1 MESQRGEDNLSQH
14 LDIVHQQ
21 ADRLYSTASKLPNAQ
36 DQQFGKQL
44 VELRQVLSELRS
56 TEERLIQEHQALSS
70 AYESVQDLCKQ
81 YQETFDL
88 APDAYLITDCSGTI
102 EAANPTATAVFR
114 CHRNDL
120 VGRSLS
126 SLIAPHH
133 QPFFRTKLNQVNP
146 MRREREWEVCLQRP
160 TGEWFDAAVTIA
172 ANQDGAGQVNRLYW
186 LVRDITV
193 RKEAEEHMRQ
203 VQVQNVELVE
213 SDRIKQQFMA
223 TVSHELRTP
232 MNAILGFSDL
242 LLRRFHQQY
251 DPQQINMIE
260 RIFNNG
266 KHLLSL
272 IENLLDVSKLRENN
286 LQLRNQEFDLVEL
299 VLEAGKEIRPLATRK
314 NLDLQVEVGQVPIPV
329 TNDRVRLRQVM
340 MNLLSNA
347 VKFSDQGVIR
357 IEVQQV
363 ADDRI
368 SITVSDTGIGI
379 DPAHHSQVFRE
390 FWQVE
395 QSLNRAYG
403 GTGLGLAISAGLVK
417 LMDGTIT
424 VESDLGQGAVFR
436 VELPAQL
443 QSPQSPQSPQ
453 TKVEVL

>member
-1 MESQRGEDNLSQH
+1 
-14 LDIVHQQ
+14 
-21 ADRLYSTASKLPNAQ
+21 
-36 DQQFGKQL
+36 
-44 VELRQVLSELRS
+44 
-56 TEERLIQEHQALSS
+56 
-70 AYESVQDLCKQ
+70 
-81 YQETFDL
+81 
-88 APDAYLITDCSGTI
+88 
-102 EAANPTATAVFR
+102 
-114 CHRNDL
+114 
-120 VGRSLS
+120 
-126 SLIAPHH
+126 
-133 QPFFRTKLNQVNP
+133 
-146 MRREREWEVCLQRP
+146 
-160 TGEWFDAAVTIA
+160 
-172 ANQDGAGQVNRLYW
+172 
-186 LVRDITV
+186 
-193 RKEAEEHMRQ
+193 
-203 VQVQNVELVE
+203 VELVE

-395 QSLNRAYG
+395 QSLNRSYG

-417 LMDGTIT
+417 LMGGTIT

-436 VELPAQL
+436 VELPAHVQSPQSS
-443 QSPQSPQSPQ
+443 QSPQSPQS
-453 TKVEVL
+453 KVEVL